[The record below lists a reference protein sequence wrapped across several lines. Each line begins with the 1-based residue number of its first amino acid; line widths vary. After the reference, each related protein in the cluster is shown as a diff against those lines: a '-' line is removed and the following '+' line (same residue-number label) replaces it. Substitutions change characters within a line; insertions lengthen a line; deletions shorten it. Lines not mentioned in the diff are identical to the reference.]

1 MVEIKTADELNKKY
15 LRDGMWPTIFCNG
28 CGHGVVLEY
37 TLWALEELGWD
48 MDKVVFASGIGCS
61 SRLPG
66 YINAD
71 GLHTTHGR
79 AIAFATGIKAANPEL
94 NVIIFTGD
102 GDCAGIGGNH
112 FIHAARRNID
122 MTVIM
127 INNFIYGMTGGQLAP
142 TAPLGSIATT
152 APYGN
157 IEPPFDICNLAK
169 ALGANYVARWNVS
182 HPYQPIKSIKDAL
195 QKKGFSLVEFL
206 APCPTAYGRRNKLG
220 DIKKLWKWY
229 DDNTILI
236 EDYER
241 IMNYG
246 SEKEKEEIKNMF
258 PIGVFQDIDKPG
270 FFEAYKNLVNKVMKK
285 DSKTPMET
293 KPKVVVRK

>member
-1 MVEIKTADELNKKY
+1 MVQVKTAEELNKKY

-28 CGHGVVLEY
+28 CGIGLVLEY
-37 TLWALEELGWD
+37 TLWAIEELGLD

-66 YINAD
+66 YVNAD

-79 AIAFATGIKAANPEL
+79 AIAFATGIKAANPDL

-112 FIHAARRNID
+112 FIHAARKNVD

-127 INNFIYGMTGGQLAP
+127 VNNFIYGMTGGQLAP
-142 TAPLGSIATT
+142 TAPIGSVATT

-157 IEPPFDICNLAK
+157 IEHPFDMCELSK
-169 ALGANYVARWNVS
+169 ALGASYVARWPVS
-182 HPYQPIKSIKDAL
+182 YPYQPIKSIKAGI
-195 QKKGFSLVEFL
+195 QKKGFALLEFL
-206 APCPTAYGRRNKLG
+206 VPCPTAYGRRNKLA
-220 DIKKLWKWY
+220 DIKKLWDWY
-229 DDNTILI
+229 DENTILI

-241 IMNYG
+241 IMKYG
-246 SEKEKEEIKNMF
+246 DEEEKKKVKNKMQ
-258 PIGVFQDIDKPG
+258 IGVFQDIEKAE
-270 FFEAYKNLVNKVMKK
+270 FFDEYNKLV
-285 DSKTPMET
+285 KTLMEDGGG
-293 KPKVVVRK
+293 KQ

>member
-1 MVEIKTADELNKKY
+1 MPGVRTADKLNKKY
-15 LRDGMWPTIFCNG
+15 LREEMWPTIFCNG
-28 CGHGVVLEY
+28 CGHGVVLDY
-37 TLWALEELGWD
+37 TFWALEELGWD

-79 AIAFATGIKAANPEL
+79 AIAFATGIKAAN
-94 NVIIFTGD
+94 VFTGD
-102 GDCAGIGGNH
+102 GDCSGIGGNH
-112 FIHAARRNID
+112 LIHAARRNID

-127 INNFIYGMTGGQLAP
+127 INNFTYGMTGGQLAP

-157 IEPPFDICNLAK
+157 IEHPFDICELLK
-169 ALGANYVARWNVS
+169 ALGANYVARWTVS
-182 HPYQPIKSIKDAL
+182 HPYQPMKSVKEAL
-195 QKKGFSLVEFL
+195 DKKGFSLVEFL

-220 DIKKLWKWY
+220 DIKKHWKWY

-236 EDYER
+236 EEYEK

-246 SEKEKEEIKNMF
+246 TEKEKDKVKNKMQ
-258 PIGVFQDIDKPG
+258 IGVFQDIQKSG
-270 FFEAYKNLVNKVMKK
+270 FFEQYEKLVERLQVKHDKGGKK
-285 DSKTPMET
+285 
-293 KPKVVVRK
+293 

>member
-1 MVEIKTADELNKKY
+1 MVEIKTAEELNKKY
-15 LRDGMWPTIFCNG
+15 LREGMWPTIFCNG
-28 CGHGVVLEY
+28 CGHGVVLDY
-37 TLWALEELGWD
+37 TFWALEELGWD
-48 MDKVVFASGIGCS
+48 MDKVIFASGIGCS

-79 AIAFATGIKAANPEL
+79 AIAFATGIKAANPDF
-94 NVIIFTGD
+94 NVVVFTGD
-102 GDCAGIGGNH
+102 GDCSGIGGNH

-122 MTVIM
+122 ITVIM

-157 IEPPFDICNLAK
+157 IEHPFDICELAK
-169 ALGANYVARWNVS
+169 ALGANYVARWPVS
-182 HPYQPIKSIKDAL
+182 HPYQPIKSVKKGL
-195 QKKGFSLVEFL
+195 EKKGFSLLEFL

-220 DIKKLWKWY
+220 DIKKHWAWY
-229 DDNTILI
+229 DNNTILI
-236 EDYER
+236 EDYQK

-246 SEKEKEEIKNMF
+246 NEKEKEQIKDKMQ
-258 PIGVFQDIDKPG
+258 IGVFQDIQKSG
-270 FFEAYKNLVNKVMKK
+270 FFEEYGKLVERLQLKGKK
-285 DSKTPMET
+285 PD
-293 KPKVVVRK
+293 KPKGGKK